1 MNFAA
6 LFIVVM
12 NSKPYLRVKEMYNM
26 DKPKEHWTKRE
37 LTIAKNPIAALAKA
51 VIWQWHLD
59 GEPEADRE
67 AINYWEKV
75 LENAR

>member
-1 MNFAA
+1 
-6 LFIVVM
+6 
-12 NSKPYLRVKEMYNM
+12 M

-51 VIWQWHLD
+51 VIWQWHRD

-75 LENAR
+75 LESAR